1 MCKKFCILLL
11 LKPCKLIM
19 DRLMKPQFTVDD
31 VYISPFKGRRVFD
44 TNTGKVSYVP
54 TDRNLNPT
62 GVKVFDAYMR
72 YIGSDNIFSLMS
84 FTEQNGVSRPDF
96 AGLCRI
102 LTGMTSTDLFHEILF
117 RLADDLLRYT
127 SMPVSEVAR
136 RCGANTQQ
144 NLCLLF
150 RKRYNCTPTERRRSL
165 QRKGEAD
172 MYCV

>member
-1 MCKKFCILLL
+1 
-11 LKPCKLIM
+11 
-19 DRLMKPQFTVDD
+19 
-31 VYISPFKGRRVFD
+31 
-44 TNTGKVSYVP
+44 
-54 TDRNLNPT
+54 
-62 GVKVFDAYMR
+62 
-72 YIGSDNIFSLMS
+72 
-84 FTEQNGVSRPDF
+84 
-96 AGLCRI
+96 
-102 LTGMTSTDLFHEILF
+102 MTSTDLFHEILF